1 MKVTVVIMAGGKGER
16 FWPRSRQNM
25 PKQFLSLT
33 GDGKTM
39 IQLTAERALNIA
51 NINDIFILTNETYN
65 PIVREQLPEIPAENI
80 INEPVAKNTA
90 PCLAVAAAIIEKK
103 YGDALMVSLPADH
116 LIGDDKKFI
125 DIVNLALAGATHL
138 DSLITLG
145 IKPDYPET
153 GYGYINYDKSKSSN
167 GLCKVKKFVEKPDKK
182 TAEKYLE
189 QGDYLWNSGM
199 FVWRTSTV
207 LDKIK
212 TLMAG
217 VYEGAKRI
225 GAAYGTPEFSETLSA
240 EFIKFP
246 SVSIDYGIME
256 KTPNILT
263 ALADFGWNDVG
274 SWTALENINSKNDDG
289 NVTIGE
295 CVALNSSGCIFV
307 GGKRLIAALGLKD
320 IIVVDT
326 PDAVLIA
333 RKEDA
338 QNIKNLISKIKSE
351 KNEKYS

>member
-1 MKVTVVIMAGGKGER
+1 MKITVVIMAGGKGER
-16 FWPRSRQNM
+16 FWPKSRQNM

-33 GDGKTM
+33 ADGKTM
-39 IQLTAERALNIA
+39 IQLTVERAMNIA
-51 NINDIFILTNETYN
+51 DTNDIFILTNENYN
-65 PIVREQLPEIPAENI
+65 AIVREQLPNIPVENI
-80 INEPVAKNTA
+80 INEPIAKNTA
-90 PCLAVAAAIIEKK
+90 PCLAVAAAIIEKR

-125 DIVNLALAGATHL
+125 HILNLALAGATHS

-153 GYGYINYDKSKSSN
+153 GYGYINYDKSESSN
-167 GLCKVKKFVEKPDKK
+167 GLHKVKNFVEKPDKK

-199 FVWRTSTV
+199 FVWRVSIV

-212 TLMAG
+212 TLMAD
-217 VYEGAKRI
+217 VYKGAKSI
-225 GAAYGTPEFSETLSA
+225 GAAYGTPEFAETLVI
-240 EFIKFP
+240 EFTKFP

-263 ALADFGWNDVG
+263 APADFGWNDVG
-274 SWTALENINSKNDDG
+274 SWNALENINSKDEDG
-289 NVTIGE
+289 NITIGE
-295 CVALNSSGCIFV
+295 CVTLDSSGCIFV
-307 GGKRLIAALGLKD
+307 GNKRLIAALGLKD

-326 PDAVLIA
+326 PDAILIA

-338 QNIKNLISKIKSE
+338 QNVKNLISKIKSE